1 MREKKAR
8 NAGSM
13 ESKKCGVNCK
23 HSDPGMRFPS
33 KGLNCSLFLCF
44 ILSSEIAKTQKR
56 HAADL
61 SLKDGCGAAG

>member
-1 MREKKAR
+1 MR
-8 NAGSM
+8 NVGST
-13 ESKKCGVNCK
+13 ESKKCGVNWK

-44 ILSSEIAKTQKR
+44 KMAKTQKR